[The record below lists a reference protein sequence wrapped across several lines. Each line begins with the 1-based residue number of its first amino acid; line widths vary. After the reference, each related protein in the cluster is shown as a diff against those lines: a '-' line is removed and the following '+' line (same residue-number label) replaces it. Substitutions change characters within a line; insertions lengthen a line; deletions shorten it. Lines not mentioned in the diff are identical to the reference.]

1 MRKFGFWL
9 ILISLP
15 LLLIAALEGAV
26 RLLGLVPTYP
36 VFVPHP
42 AAPQYLTMRP
52 DVIRRYFPA
61 GAEIPNVTVEPHY
74 FLKDKPKNGIR
85 IFVQGG
91 LNSSWIPLWF

>member
-42 AAPQYLTMRP
+42 AAPQYLTMRQMSFAAIFQL
-52 DVIRRYFPA
+52 VQKFPMS
-61 GAEIPNVTVEPHY
+61 
-74 FLKDKPKNGIR
+74 
-85 IFVQGG
+85 Q
-91 LNSSWIPLWF
+91 